1 MIDAPAACMKLLEA
15 HLGVD
20 QQPIEQLQLLPKLNP
35 APAPH
40 SQLGIGLSQRC
51 LEKVLA
57 GAHQLW
63 QVNQLKC

>member
-1 MIDAPAACMKLLEA
+1 MRRLEA

-20 QQPIEQLQLLPKLNP
+20 HQPLEQLQLLPKLNP

-40 SQLGIGLSQRC
+40 SQLGTGLSQRC